1 MRNPSTPSRRWPW
14 LRLRLRAI
22 VSASMAVGW
31 ALAAVTGV
39 VPYLFLPRG
48 QGSSGAEF
56 LSLARSAWLSLH
68 VWLSFGMA
76 AFTLAHV
83 MLNRGGVARAFRVV
97 SGRRVERR
105 GSAGGAPG
113 QPRPRPGWAWLA
125 VTAVLAGLI
134 VGGLALVPDHGSGGT
149 RAAGRDHQV
158 ERGLDVPV
166 AEGSLGAG

>member
-1 MRNPSTPSRRWPW
+1 
-14 LRLRLRAI
+14 
-22 VSASMAVGW
+22 MAVGW